1 MNSLL
6 LPLLTGGIVLV
17 RILVNPISNVFQKQL
32 AQKWVNPVIIIG
44 TTHGLMALGLIPV
57 FLLGGVSFP
66 SQAGFWSSIGIASLL
81 AVTSNVLLVQALKS
95 GDLSI
100 LGPLNAYKAPISM
113 GIAAILIGE
122 TPTARGLTGVLLIV
136 AGSYFILDR
145 PSGMG
150 PSQTVDPL
158 WKNRGIQLRLLA
170 LCLSATEAV
179 FLKRALLVSSP
190 LATFAWWAILGVPV
204 AAVAA
209 SFLVPRPLGAERTV
223 LKEHRW
229 PCLGLA
235 ATTGAMQLTTLF
247 TFGRLQVGASLALF
261 QLSALVSVFLGHR
274 CFQEGNLR
282 QRLVGTGVMVAGAM
296 LIVSGGT
303 RP

>member
-1 MNSLL
+1 MKSML

-32 AQKWVNPVIIIG
+32 AQKSMEPVIIIG
-44 TTHGLMALGLIPV
+44 TTHGLLALGLIPL
-57 FLLGGVSFP
+57 FLLGAVAFP
-66 SQAGFWSSIGIASLL
+66 IAGAFWWSIGIAAFL
-81 AVTSNVLLVQALKS
+81 AVTSNVLLVQALKT

-100 LGPLNAYKAPISM
+100 LGPLNAYKAPVSM
-113 GIAAILIGE
+113 AIAAILISE
-122 TPTARGLTGVLLIV
+122 TPTARGVLGVLLIV
-136 AGSYFILDR
+136 AGSYLILDR
-145 PSGMG
+145 PTGMG
-150 PSQTVDPL
+150 ASQNVVSF
-158 WKNRGIQLRLLA
+158 WKNQGIQLRLMA

-190 LATFAWWAILGVPV
+190 LATFAGWAILGVPV
-204 AAVAA
+204 AVVAA
-209 SFLVPRPLGAERTV
+209 VFLLPRPVEAGRTL
-223 LKEHRW
+223 LKQHRW
-229 PCLGLA
+229 TCLGLA

-247 TFGRLQVGASLALF
+247 TFGKLQVGASLALF

-274 CFQEGNLR
+274 YFNEGNLR